1 MKQMKQRCE
10 ALRYRSHPDGSKGEA
25 TCLCEI
31 REICVRIIYLR
42 EGNRVIS
49 GIVLTKKST
58 DETDGRALHLRW
70 YRKKTV

>member
-31 REICVRIIYLR
+31 AFGPFGRRTPFREICVRIKDLR
-42 EGNRVIS
+42 ERNGTAR
-49 GIVLTKKST
+49 GYRWRTQ
-58 DETDGRALHLRW
+58 RACAIRG
-70 YRKKTV
+70 